1 MRAAELFERVK
12 LLQPLE
18 VREKG
23 LRLEVLDQSGAAE
36 IGADPDLLGQALLG
50 LVTNAAQAAPERGSV
65 TLEARS
71 TGDEITLSVSD
82 DGPGVPEADRERIFE
97 PFYSTRRDGHGLG
110 LAVVRQIARAHGARI
125 EVGEGEAGGARFS
138 IVFPARVAASPRG
151 AEGSLGRFPMKARVL
166 IVDDEPRMAA
176 SLRTALERSGFECEC
191 AGNGAE
197 ALLALEARRAD
208 VVVSDR
214 RMPVMDGLELLR
226 EVKARYGELP
236 FVMMT
241 AYADVPSA
249 VEAMRAGAFDYVAKP
264 FDNDEIRAQVARAVE
279 LVRLKRENAWLRQ
292 ETAAYTPESM
302 IAESAA
308 SRGLLELVR
317 RVARASS
324 SVLVQGESGTGKEFV
339 ARLLHY
345 WSDRVGAPFVA
356 VNCAALA
363 PGVLESELFGHER
376 GAFTGALQARAGCF
390 ERAHGGTL
398 FLDEIGEISTDFQA
412 KLLRVLQDGEVQR
425 VGASKTR
432 HVDVRVVAA
441 TNRNLRDAI
450 AAGRFREDLYFRLN
464 VIPIAIEPLRARR
477 EDILPLAR
485 FFLAR
490 HAERPLALSA
500 EAEARLHRHDWPGNV
515 RELENAIER
524 GVILARG
531 ESVEPEDL
539 LLEPAVERRSVR
551 LPARRE
557 RSGSKRTREHAGRAG
572 ALAFARRLPATRRNT
587 AATRSIA
594 PPRSGCAAR
603 CARPPAAAPR
613 PRACS
618 ASSARRSTV

>member
-1 MRAAELFERVK
+1 
-12 LLQPLE
+12 
-18 VREKG
+18 
-23 LRLEVLDQSGAAE
+23 
-36 IGADPDLLGQALLG
+36 
-50 LVTNAAQAAPERGSV
+50 
-65 TLEARS
+65 
-71 TGDEITLSVSD
+71 
-82 DGPGVPEADRERIFE
+82 
-97 PFYSTRRDGHGLG
+97 
-110 LAVVRQIARAHGARI
+110 
-125 EVGEGEAGGARFS
+125 
-138 IVFPARVAASPRG
+138 
-151 AEGSLGRFPMKARVL
+151 MKARVL
-166 IVDDEPRMAA
+166 IVDDEPRMTA
-176 SLRTALERSGFECEC
+176 SLRTALERSGYDCEC
-191 AGNGAE
+191 AGTGAE
-197 ALLALEARRAD
+197 ALRALEVRRAD

-214 RMPVMDGLELLR
+214 RMPEMDGLELLR

-264 FDNDEIRAQVARAVE
+264 FDNDEIRAHVARAVE
-279 LVRLKRENAWLRQ
+279 LTRLKRENAWLRQ
-292 ETAAYTPESM
+292 EAAAAYTPESM

-308 SRGLLELVR
+308 SRDLLELVR

-398 FLDEIGEISTDFQA
+398 FLDEIGEISPDFQA
-412 KLLRVLQDGEVQR
+412 KLLRVLEDGEVQR

-432 HVDVRVVAA
+432 HVDVRLVAA
-441 TNRNLRDAI
+441 TNRNLREAI
-450 AAGRFREDLYFRLN
+450 AAQRFREDLYFRLN
-464 VIPIAIEPLRARR
+464 VIPITIEPLRARR

-490 HAERPLALSA
+490 QAERPLALSSA
-500 EAEARLHRHDWPGNV
+500 AEARLLAHPWPGNV

-524 GVILARG
+524 AAILTRG
-531 ESVEPEDL
+531 EILEPEDL
-539 LLEPAVERRSVR
+539 LLEPLVEKASGAADRGEASEVRAAVSSSGAGVEHDGGGTLQDAVDRATEERVR
-551 LPARRE
+551 
-557 RSGSKRTREHAGRAG
+557 G
-572 ALAFARRLPATRRNT
+572 ALAQTLGRRAD
-587 AATRSIA
+587 
-594 PPRSGCAAR
+594 AAR
-603 CARPPAAAPR
+603 VLGVERTTLYR
-613 PRACS
+613 LMKRFGIE
-618 ASSARRSTV
+618 

>member
-1 MRAAELFERVK
+1 
-12 LLQPLE
+12 
-18 VREKG
+18 
-23 LRLEVLDQSGAAE
+23 
-36 IGADPDLLGQALLG
+36 
-50 LVTNAAQAAPERGSV
+50 
-65 TLEARS
+65 
-71 TGDEITLSVSD
+71 
-82 DGPGVPEADRERIFE
+82 
-97 PFYSTRRDGHGLG
+97 
-110 LAVVRQIARAHGARI
+110 
-125 EVGEGEAGGARFS
+125 
-138 IVFPARVAASPRG
+138 
-151 AEGSLGRFPMKARVL
+151 MKPRVL

-176 SLRTALERSGFECEC
+176 SLRTALERSGYECEC
-191 AGNGAE
+191 AGTGAE
-197 ALLALEARRAD
+197 ALIALEARRAD

-214 RMPVMDGLELLR
+214 RMPEMDGLELLR

-264 FDNDEIRAQVARAVE
+264 FDNDEIRAHVARAVE
-279 LVRLKRENAWLRQ
+279 LTRLKRENAWLRQ
-292 ETAAYTPESM
+292 EATAAYTPESM

-308 SRGLLELVR
+308 SRELLELVR

-324 SVLVQGESGTGKEFV
+324 SVLVQGESGTGKEFI

-363 PGVLESELFGHER
+363 SGVLESELFGHER

-398 FLDEIGEISTDFQA
+398 FLDEIGEISGDFQA
-412 KLLRVLQDGEVQR
+412 KLLRVLQDGEVHR
-425 VGASKTR
+425 VGATKAR

-441 TNRNLRDAI
+441 TNRNLREAI

-464 VIPIAIEPLRARR
+464 VIPITIGPLRARR

-490 HAERPLALSA
+490 HAERPLALST
-500 EAEARLHRHDWPGNV
+500 EAEARLEQHGWPGNV

-524 GVILARG
+524 AAILTRG
-531 ESVEPEDL
+531 ETVEPENL
-539 LLEPAVERRSVR
+539 LLESAAERSEGGSDPTDIA
-551 LPARRE
+551 PARIANRRADPTAGGTLQESLDRATEE
-557 RSGSKRTREHAGRAG
+557 RVRG
-572 ALAFARRLPATRRNT
+572 ALAETAGRRAE
-587 AATRSIA
+587 
-594 PPRSGCAAR
+594 AAR
-603 CARPPAAAPR
+603 VLGVERTTLYR
-613 PRACS
+613 LMKRFGIE
-618 ASSARRSTV
+618 

>member
-1 MRAAELFERVK
+1 
-12 LLQPLE
+12 
-18 VREKG
+18 
-23 LRLEVLDQSGAAE
+23 
-36 IGADPDLLGQALLG
+36 
-50 LVTNAAQAAPERGSV
+50 
-65 TLEARS
+65 
-71 TGDEITLSVSD
+71 
-82 DGPGVPEADRERIFE
+82 
-97 PFYSTRRDGHGLG
+97 
-110 LAVVRQIARAHGARI
+110 
-125 EVGEGEAGGARFS
+125 
-138 IVFPARVAASPRG
+138 
-151 AEGSLGRFPMKARVL
+151 MKARVL

-191 AGNGAE
+191 AGNGVE

-214 RMPVMDGLELLR
+214 RMPEMDGLELLR
-226 EVKARYGELP
+226 EVKTRYGELP

-249 VEAMRAGAFDYVAKP
+249 VEAMRAGAFDYVTKP

-292 ETAAYTPESM
+292 ETAAYTPDSM

-308 SRGLLELVR
+308 SRDLLELVR

-398 FLDEIGEISTDFQA
+398 FLDEIGEISGDFQA

-425 VGASKTR
+425 VGSSKTR
-432 HVDVRVVAA
+432 HVEVRVVAA

-464 VIPIAIEPLRARR
+464 VIPIQIEPLRARR

-490 HAERPLALSA
+490 HAERPLTLSA
-500 EAEARLHRHDWPGNV
+500 EAEERLHRHEWPGNV

-524 GVILARG
+524 AAILARG
-531 ESVEPEDL
+531 ESLEPEDL
-539 LLEPAVERRSVR
+539 LLEPAVLKVGPAGGHERANDWPIGV
-551 LPARRE
+551 LGGWGGARAAASDAPPIPE
-557 RSGSKRTREHAGRAG
+557 VAG
-572 ALAFARRLPATRRNT
+572 ADGTLQEAVDRATEERVRGALRETSGRRAE
-587 AATRSIA
+587 
-594 PPRSGCAAR
+594 AAR
-603 CARPPAAAPR
+603 LLGVERTTLYR
-613 PRACS
+613 LIKRFGIED
-618 ASSARRSTV
+618 

>member
-1 MRAAELFERVK
+1 
-12 LLQPLE
+12 
-18 VREKG
+18 VR
-23 LRLEVLDQSGAAE
+23 
-36 IGADPDLLGQALLG
+36 P
-50 LVTNAAQAAPERGSV
+50 
-65 TLEARS
+65 
-71 TGDEITLSVSD
+71 
-82 DGPGVPEADRERIFE
+82 RI
-97 PFYSTRRDGHGLG
+97 
-110 LAVVRQIARAHGARI
+110 
-125 EVGEGEAGGARFS
+125 
-138 IVFPARVAASPRG
+138 
-151 AEGSLGRFPMKARVL
+151 L

-176 SLRTALERSGFECEC
+176 SLRTALERSGYECEC
-191 AGNGAE
+191 AGTGAD
-197 ALLALEARRAD
+197 ALVSLEARRAD

-214 RMPVMDGLELLR
+214 RMPGMDGLELLR

-236 FVMMT
+236 FLMMT

-264 FDNDEIRAQVARAVE
+264 FDHDEIRAHVARALE
-279 LVRLKRENAWLRQ
+279 LTRLKRENAWLRQ
-292 ETAAYTPESM
+292 EAAAVYTPESM
-302 IAESAA
+302 VAESAS
-308 SRGLLELVR
+308 SRALLELVR

-398 FLDEIGEISTDFQA
+398 FLDEIGEISGDFQA
-412 KLLRVLQDGEVQR
+412 KLLRVLEDGEVQR

-432 HVDVRVVAA
+432 HVDVRVAAA

-464 VIPIAIEPLRARR
+464 VIPITIEPLRARR

-500 EAEARLHRHDWPGNV
+500 DAEARLLRHAWPGNV

-524 GVILARG
+524 AAILVRG
-531 ESVEPEDL
+531 ETIEPEDL
-539 LLEPAVERRSVR
+539 LLELAVEKERASGDQTGG
-551 LPARRE
+551 AREE
-557 RSGSKRTREHAGRAG
+557 RSLGKQLLAQRGSAGNGTLQDAVDRATEERVRG
-572 ALAFARRLPATRRNT
+572 ALRESGGRRAE
-587 AATRSIA
+587 
-594 PPRSGCAAR
+594 AAR
-603 CARPPAAAPR
+603 LLGVERTTLYR
-613 PRACS
+613 LMKRFGIED
-618 ASSARRSTV
+618 